1 MSIQNELTPHEIVA
15 ELDRYVIG
23 QKEAK
28 KSVAIALRNRW
39 RRLNAQADMR
49 EEIVPNNIIMIGPT
63 GVGKT
68 EIARRLAKL
77 SGAPFIKV
85 EATKFTEV
93 GYVGRDVDSM
103 IRDLCDI
110 AITIVREEQTSS
122 VQDRA
127 QVLADERI
135 LDILIPPSPSTPTVR
150 PTVGAGGIPLPGAA
164 TPEST
169 AGGTAHTAAAPSGAS
184 DEDTL
189 RQRTRDKFKRMLENG
204 DLDKREVEIE
214 VASDQSSMLQVFGP
228 MGMEEMGVNLQD
240 LFGNMSGKQRKKRR
254 VAVEEAREIL
264 AAEEAQKLIDMDKVT
279 KQALER
285 VQQSGIVFI
294 DEIDKVAARSGG
306 GKSGPDVSRE
316 GVQRDLLPI
325 VEGSSV
331 MTKYGM
337 VKTDHILFIASGAF
351 HVSKPSDLIPE
362 LQGRFPIRV
371 ELESLTEEDFF
382 QILTVPRNA
391 LLKQYISLM
400 ASEGVSVSFEDDAVR
415 EVASM
420 AAAVNEEV
428 ENIGARRLHTILTTL
443 LEDLLFD
450 VPDAMRE
457 DSFVIDRD
465 MVQRKLS
472 GVVQNRD
479 LSQYIL

>member
-39 RRLNAQADMR
+39 RRLNASADMR

-110 AITIVREEQTSS
+110 AINMVREEHTAS
-122 VQDRA
+122 VQERA
-127 QVLADERI
+127 RELADERI
-135 LDILIPPSPSTPTVR
+135 LDILIPPSPVKPIIRPPSPAAAAAGATPTATTPDT
-150 PTVGAGGIPLPGAA
+150 PT
-164 TPEST
+164 E
-169 AGGTAHTAAAPSGAS
+169 
-184 DEDTL
+184 EDAL
-189 RQRTRDKFKRMLENG
+189 RQRTREKFKKMLDKG
-204 DLDKREVEIE
+204 DLDDREVEIE

-240 LFGNMSGKQRKKRR
+240 LFGNMGGKQRKKRR
-254 VAVEEAREIL
+254 LPVSEAREVL
-264 AAEEAQKLIDMDKVT
+264 TAEEAGKLIDMDKVT
-279 KQALER
+279 RQALER

-294 DEIDKVAARSGG
+294 DEIDKVAARGGAG

-331 MTKYGM
+331 NTKYGL

-351 HVSKPSDLIPE
+351 HVAKPSDLIPE

-371 ELESLTEEDFF
+371 ELNNLTEEDFF
-382 QILTVPRNA
+382 SILTVPKNA
-391 LLKQYISLM
+391 LLKQYIALM
-400 ASEGVSVSFEDDAVR
+400 ASEGVTVEFKEEAVK
-415 EVASM
+415 EVARM

-457 DSFVIDRD
+457 DSFVIDD
-465 MVQRKLS
+465 SMVQSKLS
-472 GVVQNRD
+472 DVVQNRD